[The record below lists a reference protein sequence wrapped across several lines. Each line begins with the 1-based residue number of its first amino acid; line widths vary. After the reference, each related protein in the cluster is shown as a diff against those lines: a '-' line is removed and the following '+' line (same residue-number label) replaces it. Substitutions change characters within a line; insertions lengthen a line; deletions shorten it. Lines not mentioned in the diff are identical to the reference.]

1 LVFFRFTSCFWATS
15 KNDRRPGRR
24 RTSSRY
30 RWCGGRHWGN
40 CSSSTSYPR
49 VPEPDT
55 SILLRSCRGHA
66 PHRFQWQVTIIIWS
80 QYE

>member
-66 PHRFQWQVTIIIWS
+66 PHRFQWQVTI
-80 QYE
+80 